1 MAASGSRSPWYPG
14 FKAAVFALLA
24 CNTAYYLLGGTLT
37 KALDALAWLT
47 LLALFALETGFDG
60 AFGALKPR
68 PTAVPNAIAVGRGFI
83 APLRMIASVVRR
95 LRARPRDTLAERPV
109 AGTGAKARCPQTAG
123 FASNESARRAMA
135 AIHGLRLAAAAA
147 VGAAAI
153 GYAWQNEWLDAVN
166 TALWIAVVVLL
177 EFEVRYP
184 GAVARHRAWIATTAA
199 TLYAGLGALVMVWA
213 WHREWFDAYDAALW
227 LTAFAMI
234 EMDVLRVSRREAA
247 VY

>member
-1 MAASGSRSPWYPG
+1 MRSASPWYPR
-14 FKAAVFALLA
+14 FKVAVFALLA
-24 CNTAYYLLGGTLT
+24 CNTAYYLFASTWT

-68 PTAVPNAIAVGRGFI
+68 PTAVPNTIAVGRRFI
-83 APLRMIASVVRR
+83 APSRMIASVVRR
-95 LRARPRDTLAERPV
+95 FRARPRDTLAKRPV

-135 AIHGLRLAAAAA
+135 AIRGLRLAAAAA

-153 GYAWQNEWLDAVN
+153 GYAYQNEWLDAIN

-177 EFEVRYP
+177 ESEVRNP
-184 GAVARHRAWIATTAA
+184 GVVTRHRTWFTATATT
-199 TLYAGLGALVMVWA
+199 LYSGLGALVLVWA
-213 WHREWFDAYDAALW
+213 WRSEWLDAYDAALW
-227 LTAFAMI
+227 LAAFAMI
-234 EMDVLRVSRREAA
+234 EMDVLQLSRGEAA
-247 VY
+247 V

>member
-1 MAASGSRSPWYPG
+1 MAASGSKSQWYPG

-37 KALDALAWLT
+37 KAVDALAWLT
-47 LLALFALETGFDG
+47 LLALFALETGFNG

-83 APLRMIASVVRR
+83 APSRMIASVVRR
-95 LRARPRDTLAERPV
+95 LRAR
-109 AGTGAKARCPQTAG
+109 GSK
-123 FASNESARRAMA
+123 A
-135 AIHGLRLAAAAA
+135 AIRGLRLAAAAA

-153 GYAWQNEWLDAVN
+153 GYAVQNEWLDAVN

-177 EFEVRYP
+177 ESEVRSP
-184 GAVARHRAWIATTAA
+184 RAVARHRGWFTATAV
-199 TLYAGLGALVMVWA
+199 TLYAGLAALVLVWA
-213 WHREWFDAYDAALW
+213 WRREWFDAYDAALW
-227 LTAFAMI
+227 LAAFAMI
-234 EMDVLRVSRREAA
+234 EMDVLRGPRREVA